1 MADEQAVR
9 ENPMKTRATTYKIEK
24 MDCPTEEQMIR
35 MKLDDIEGI
44 QNLYFD
50 IPKRLL
56 TVHHDADRLNLITKK
71 LEELDLNIRIHG
83 SQKSSDTEGRP
94 TAETIERKSLMIVLT
109 INFGFFV
116 MEMVSGL
123 ISRSMGLVAD
133 SLDMFA
139 DASVYGLSLYVVG
152 KTVQKKKSIAKLS
165 GYFQFSL
172 AVIGFAE
179 VIRRFLGFEA
189 IPDFR
194 TMIFVSI
201 LALIGNTVC
210 LYILQK
216 SKSEEAHMRASMIFT
231 SNDIVVNSGVIAAGI
246 LVSVLDSKTPDLII
260 GSIVFTLVMRGAFR
274 IIKLAR

>member
-1 MADEQAVR
+1 
-9 ENPMKTRATTYKIEK
+9 MKTIATTYKIEK
-24 MDCPTEEQMIR
+24 MDCPAEEQMIR

-44 QNLYFD
+44 QNLHFN

-56 TVHHDADRLNLITKK
+56 TIHHEADLLKLITKK
-71 LEELDLNIRIHG
+71 LEELDLNTSILE
-83 SQKSSDTEGRP
+83 SQESSDTEGRP
-94 TAETIERKSLMIVLT
+94 TAETIERKSLLIVLA

-116 MEMVSGL
+116 IEMVSGL

-172 AVIGFAE
+172 AIIGFAE
-179 VIRRFLGFEA
+179 VIRRFLGFET

-216 SKSEEAHMRASMIFT
+216 SKSEEAHMKASMIFT
-231 SNDIVVNSGVIAAGI
+231 SNDIIVNSGVIAAGI
-246 LVSVLDSKTPDLII
+246 LVSVLNSKIPDLII